1 MMEEDKISRD
11 SLNLINEAIINE
23 TFLGYKDNQLKTNT
37 IINQKQTQTQ
47 KQDKEEPYCC
57 SDNCFKWWFF
67 HSSFQLP
74 SQSIIEQDVIIKPN
88 KYSCCNVCGDC
99 IELKLK
105 NYCTINETSK
115 PCVKEYCS
123 DCFYNGCYLTC
134 CCFTLSLTSST

>member
-23 TFLGYKDNQLKTNT
+23 TFLDYKEKDSQLNT
-37 IINQKQTQTQ
+37 KQTQT
-47 KQDKEEPYCC
+47 KDKEEPYCC
-57 SDNCFKWWFF
+57 SDKCFKWWFF

-74 SQSIIEQDVIIKPN
+74 SQSIIEQDLIMKPN

-123 DCFYNGCYLTC
+123 DCFYNGCHLIC
-134 CCFTLSLTSST
+134 CCFTLSLTSSK